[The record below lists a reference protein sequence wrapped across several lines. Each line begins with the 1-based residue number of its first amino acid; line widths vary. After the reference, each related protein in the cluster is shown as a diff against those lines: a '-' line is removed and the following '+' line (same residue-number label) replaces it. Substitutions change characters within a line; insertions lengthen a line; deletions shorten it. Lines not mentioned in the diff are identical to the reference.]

1 MHDAAIAIVI
11 SAFNA
16 GCFINEAIESMLAQM
31 T

>member
-16 GCFINEAIESMLAQM
+16 GCFIYEAIESVCSE
-31 T
+31 TT